1 MYHPPWVTYESHY
14 GCYSPDPSW
23 MNSSEA
29 VSQGSGSCSYPST
42 YHGDPVANPHGRD
55 SATGRTLAS
64 SPTPQLSGVQQSY
77 SVYLKVLSPA
87 NKKDFSMFTLRNVNP
102 NELSTLDELKE
113 EIFVQCGEGSQL
125 PRTLEFKIGY
135 FRRSQ
140 KLWINNKHRTSMM
153 LGILYAVGRDLP
165 CGLWELLVKVARN
178 VLGHHLTLM
187 MMMTWLTGR

>member
-42 YHGDPVANPHGRD
+42 YHGDPMANPHGRD

-140 KLWINNKHRTSMM
+140 KLWINNKHDLDDGWDIIRSGERLTLWALGIAGKSSKKRTRTSFDSDDDD
-153 LGILYAVGRDLP
+153 DL
-165 CGLWELLVKVARN
+165 ADR
-178 VLGHHLTLM
+178 
-187 MMMTWLTGR
+187 

>member
-1 MYHPPWVTYESHY
+1 MYHPQVGLPTNRTM
-14 GCYSPDPSW
+14 GATDPSW

-42 YHGDPVANPHGRD
+42 YHGDPMANPHGRD

-64 SPTPQLSGVQQSY
+64 SPTPQQSGVQQSY

-125 PRTLEFKIGY
+125 LRTLEFKIGY

-140 KLWINNKHRTSMM
+140 NLWINNKHNLDDAWAIIRSGERLTLWALGITGKSSKKRTRTSFDSDDDD
-153 LGILYAVGRDLP
+153 DL
-165 CGLWELLVKVARN
+165 ADR
-178 VLGHHLTLM
+178 
-187 MMMTWLTGR
+187 